1 MSGIFDEERMLE
13 SLKKYLPGGETLTAG
28 IHGIGA
34 ETEIKQVF
42 GKCRLVE
49 DILVPD
55 ENGGVL
61 EVSKSKYSKH
71 DVYIGITQHCL
82 IVSEC
87 ETYKHLYEFN
97 DNPDLRG
104 VSVQTIT
111 ARLPIAEI
119 GTCFLF
125 TEIQKCII
133 KNAWMGAVN
142 CLLTMKNGTSLS
154 LILPKRGGMGGG
166 MPHHA
171 EYREAIIKCLSS
183 YSG

>member
-13 SLKKYLPGGETLTAG
+13 SFKKYLPGGETLTAG

-61 EVSKSKYSKH
+61 EVSKCKYSKH
-71 DVYIGITQHCL
+71 DVYIGITQRYL
-82 IVSEC
+82 ILSEC
-87 ETYKHLYEFN
+87 DIYKHLYDFN
-97 DNPDLRG
+97 ENPDPAG
-104 VSVQTIT
+104 TVVEEVSGCIPLDYV
-111 ARLPIAEI
+111 
-119 GTCFLF
+119 GTCFLLS
-125 TEIQKCII
+125 EISRCVVK
-133 KNAWMGAVN
+133 KGWMGSVKCFIA
-142 CLLTMKNGTSLS
+142 MKNGSYFR
-154 LILPKRGGMGGG
+154 IMFPKIGGLGGG

-171 EYREAIIKCLSS
+171 EYREMII
-183 YSG
+183 